1 MKKETNH
8 NKVKIIPLG
17 GLEQIGMNMTAFE
30 YEDSIIVVDCG
41 MAFPSDDMLGI
52 DLVIPDVSYLK
63 NNIDKVKGFVITH
76 GHEDHIGATPY
87 VLDKF
92 NVPVYGTRLTL
103 ALIETKLAER
113 GVKPRETVRFV
124 GTCDEEK
131 GGAGAAAILE
141 GNLFGDPD
149 FLLIGEPTDCQ
160 LGIAQ
165 KGCIWL
171 ELTVKGKTCHG
182 AYPWMGINAAEI
194 GFELCQQIKTY
205 VSCMEHPVLSQAT
218 ASITQ
223 VHGGVANNMIPDE
236 VRFIMDVRTVPGV
249 SHEKLLQEID
259 SLKQVMEISYPGLE
273 VKVQILN
280 ERIPVEISRGHHRAK
295 QLRKAAE
302 RATGKVPEDMGINF
316 FTDAS
321 VFLRKKQV
329 PTLLFGPGSP
339 ALCHKTDESME
350 LARYYE
356 AIETYMEFLTMGD
369 EAEG

>member
-1 MKKETNH
+1 M
-8 NKVKIIPLG
+8 
-17 GLEQIGMNMTAFE
+17 
-30 YEDSIIVVDCG
+30 
-41 MAFPSDDMLGI
+41 
-52 DLVIPDVSYLK
+52 
-63 NNIDKVKGFVITH
+63 
-76 GHEDHIGATPY
+76 
-87 VLDKF
+87 
-92 NVPVYGTRLTL
+92 
-103 ALIETKLAER
+103 
-113 GVKPRETVRFV
+113 
-124 GTCDEEK
+124 
-131 GGAGAAAILE
+131 
-141 GNLFGDPD
+141 
-149 FLLIGEPTDCQ
+149 
-160 LGIAQ
+160 
-165 KGCIWL
+165 
-171 ELTVKGKTCHG
+171 
-182 AYPWMGINAAEI
+182 
-194 GFELCQQIKTY
+194 
-205 VSCMEHPVLSQAT
+205 LSQAT

-249 SHEKLLQEID
+249 SHEKLLQEIE

-356 AIETYMEFLTMGD
+356 AIETYLEFLTMGD